1 MKKYM
6 VFLFVVLFFSGC
18 AGGSQT
24 SRIVKYYAL
33 EYPSPQFENISATG
47 QTMRMERFT
56 AIRSFYGNEM
66 VYRPKP
72 YERGIYSYH
81 RWNITPADMT
91 TELILRDIRRTNIFE
106 AVLSYQDV
114 GNARFLLDGRIEEFM
129 EIDEGERS
137 WASLVVQITFFDTFK
152 TGKENRIVL
161 KKTYSFREPLESRN
175 PRGLAGAASKA
186 VERFSKE
193 LIIDLY
199 GVVRG
204 SV

>member
-6 VFLFVVLFFSGC
+6 ALLLVGLFFSGC

-24 SRIVKYYAL
+24 SRMVKYYTL
-33 EYPSPQFENISATG
+33 EYPSPQLENLSKTG
-47 QTMRMERFT
+47 QVVRMERFT
-56 AIRSFYGNEM
+56 AIRSFHGNEM

-72 YERGIYSYH
+72 YERGVYSFH

-91 TELILRDIRRTNIFE
+91 TELILRDIRRTKIFE
-106 AVLSYQDV
+106 SILSYQDV

-137 WASLVVQITFFDTFK
+137 WASLIVHVTFSDTFRS
-152 TGKENRIVL
+152 GKENRTVL
-161 KKTYSFREPLESRN
+161 KKTYSFREPLEDRN
-175 PRGLAGAASKA
+175 PSGLAGAISKA

-193 LIIDLY
+193 LILDLY

-204 SV
+204 AV